1 MAKVLKLE
9 QRLWSAA
16 DQLRAN
22 SNLKSSEY
30 SQPVLGLIFLRF
42 ADAKFSKA
50 EKELNITNVA
60 NGKKIKELTV
70 DDYQA
75 RGVMYLPENARYSY
89 LLGLP
94 EEENIGRAINEAMKS
109 VEEVNPD
116 LKGVL
121 PKTYTKIA
129 DDILIGL
136 LKNFS
141 EIPMDV
147 EGDMF
152 GKIYEYFLGN
162 FAMAE
167 GQGGGEFFTPTS
179 LVKLIVEII
188 EPYKGKVFDP
198 ACGSG
203 GMFVQSANFIDEHKR
218 NGDSAE
224 KNISIYGQEKT
235 LETVHL
241 CKMNLAV
248 HGLSGDVKQA
258 NTMYED
264 VFKCNEQF
272 DYVMA
277 NPPFNV
283 TGVDKEKL
291 KDDKRF
297 SLGLPSLDNG
307 NYLWIQLFY
316 NSLNKKGRAG
326 FVMASGAESSS
337 NNSEKE
343 IRKKIIKE
351 KSVDVMIAV
360 GNNMFYT
367 VSLPCTLWFFD
378 KDKKNTDRKE
388 KVLFIDT
395 RGIYR
400 QIDRAHRE
408 FTPEQIEYITSIVR
422 MYRGEDASDF
432 LPYLERSSR
441 ILSKIEPST
450 TEEEKEIKDR
460 LKIIERLREDWEQ
473 YFKKNKYE
481 NIDGLCKIADIST
494 IEDQGCSL
502 NPGQYVGVK
511 SKKIDDYNF
520 IEKVINLNNELE
532 VLNNESKK
540 IEKNIENNLK
550 EIIGDYEL

>member
-188 EPYKGKVFDP
+188 EPYKGKVFDQTTP
-198 ACGSG
+198 NMIQRIIGI
-203 GMFVQSANFIDEHKR
+203 FERKPL
-218 NGDSAE
+218 
-224 KNISIYGQEKT
+224 IS
-235 LETVHL
+235 
-241 CKMNLAV
+241 
-248 HGLSGDVKQA
+248 
-258 NTMYED
+258 
-264 VFKCNEQF
+264 
-272 DYVMA
+272 
-277 NPPFNV
+277 
-283 TGVDKEKL
+283 
-291 KDDKRF
+291 
-297 SLGLPSLDNG
+297 
-307 NYLWIQLFY
+307 
-316 NSLNKKGRAG
+316 
-326 FVMASGAESSS
+326 
-337 NNSEKE
+337 KE
-343 IRKKIIKE
+343 I
-351 KSVDVMIAV
+351 
-360 GNNMFYT
+360 
-367 VSLPCTLWFFD
+367 
-378 KDKKNTDRKE
+378 
-388 KVLFIDT
+388 
-395 RGIYR
+395 
-400 QIDRAHRE
+400 
-408 FTPEQIEYITSIVR
+408 
-422 MYRGEDASDF
+422 
-432 LPYLERSSR
+432 
-441 ILSKIEPST
+441 
-450 TEEEKEIKDR
+450 
-460 LKIIERLREDWEQ
+460 
-473 YFKKNKYE
+473 
-481 NIDGLCKIADIST
+481 
-494 IEDQGCSL
+494 
-502 NPGQYVGVK
+502 
-511 SKKIDDYNF
+511 
-520 IEKVINLNNELE
+520 
-532 VLNNESKK
+532 
-540 IEKNIENNLK
+540 
-550 EIIGDYEL
+550 

>member
-50 EKELNITNVA
+50 EKELNITNIA

-203 GMFVQSANFIDEHKR
+203 GMFVQSANFIDEHKK

-241 CKMNLAV
+241 CKMNMAV

-264 VFKCNEQF
+264 VFKCNGQF

-283 TGVDKEKL
+283 DGVDKEKL

-297 SLGLPSLDNG
+297 PLGLPNVDNA
-307 NYLWIQLFY
+307 NYLWIQIF
-316 NSLNKKGRAG
+316 NSSLNEKGRAG
-326 FVMASGAESSS
+326 FVMANSASDARSS
-337 NNSEKE
+337 ELE
-343 IRKKIIKE
+343 IRKKLINDHV
-351 KSVDVMIAV
+351 VDVMIAI
-360 GNNMFYT
+360 GSNFFYT
-367 VSLPCTLWFFD
+367 VTLSCTLWFLD
-378 KDKKNTDRKE
+378 RDKKNTDRKD
-388 KVLFIDT
+388 KILFIDA
-395 RGIYR
+395 RDIFR

-408 FTPEQIEYITSIVR
+408 FTSEQVEYIASIVR
-422 MYRGEDASDF
+422 AYRGEDVSDF
-432 LPYLERSSR
+432 LPFLERCSL
-441 ILSKIEPST
+441 ILSK
-450 TEEEKEIKDR
+450 TEALTPEESREIADR
-460 LKIIERLREDWEQ
+460 LRIIEKIKCEWQEH
-473 YFKKNKYE
+473 FKNNKYKDV
-481 NIDGLCKIADIST
+481 IGLCKVENLAE
-494 IEDQGCSL
+494 IERQGWSL
-502 NPGQYVGVK
+502 NAGQYIGIK
-511 SKKIDDYNF
+511 SKKNEGYDFKERLQDLNLELID
-520 IEKVINLNNELE
+520 LQ
-532 VLNNESKK
+532 ESA
-540 IEKNIENNLK
+540 KNIENQIQTNIQKLID
-550 EIIGDYEL
+550 II

>member
-1 MAKVLKLE
+1 
-9 QRLWSAA
+9 
-16 DQLRAN
+16 
-22 SNLKSSEY
+22 
-30 SQPVLGLIFLRF
+30 
-42 ADAKFSKA
+42 
-50 EKELNITNVA
+50 
-60 NGKKIKELTV
+60 
-70 DDYQA
+70 
-75 RGVMYLPENARYSY
+75 
-89 LLGLP
+89 
-94 EEENIGRAINEAMKS
+94 
-109 VEEVNPD
+109 
-116 LKGVL
+116 
-121 PKTYTKIA
+121 
-129 DDILIGL
+129 
-136 LKNFS
+136 
-141 EIPMDV
+141 MDV

>member
-116 LKGVL
+116 LKGIL

-378 KDKKNTDRKE
+378 KDKK
-388 KVLFIDT
+388 I
-395 RGIYR
+395 
-400 QIDRAHRE
+400 
-408 FTPEQIEYITSIVR
+408 QIEKKKYYLLIREVYIDKLIGRIVN
-422 MYRGEDASDF
+422 
-432 LPYLERSSR
+432 LHRSK
-441 ILSKIEPST
+441 L
-450 TEEEKEIKDR
+450 
-460 LKIIERLREDWEQ
+460 
-473 YFKKNKYE
+473 
-481 NIDGLCKIADIST
+481 NI
-494 IEDQGCSL
+494 
-502 NPGQYVGVK
+502 
-511 SKKIDDYNF
+511 
-520 IEKVINLNNELE
+520 
-532 VLNNESKK
+532 
-540 IEKNIENNLK
+540 
-550 EIIGDYEL
+550 

>member
-50 EKELNITNVA
+50 EKELNITNIA

-203 GMFVQSANFIDEHKR
+203 GMFVQSANFIDEHKK

-241 CKMNLAV
+241 CKMNMAV

-264 VFKCNEQF
+264 VFKCNGQF

-283 TGVDKEKL
+283 DGVDKEKL
-291 KDDKRF
+291 KDDKSR
-297 SLGLPSLDNG
+297 
-307 NYLWIQLFY
+307 
-316 NSLNKKGRAG
+316 
-326 FVMASGAESSS
+326 
-337 NNSEKE
+337 
-343 IRKKIIKE
+343 
-351 KSVDVMIAV
+351 KSVVLISESNRDYPPIILHKDDIGCLCVAGKVMQV
-360 GNNMFYT
+360 
-367 VSLPCTLWFFD
+367 
-378 KDKKNTDRKE
+378 
-388 KVLFIDT
+388 
-395 RGIYR
+395 
-400 QIDRAHRE
+400 
-408 FTPEQIEYITSIVR
+408 
-422 MYRGEDASDF
+422 
-432 LPYLERSSR
+432 
-441 ILSKIEPST
+441 
-450 TEEEKEIKDR
+450 IK
-460 LKIIERLREDWEQ
+460 
-473 YFKKNKYE
+473 
-481 NIDGLCKIADIST
+481 S
-494 IEDQGCSL
+494 
-502 NPGQYVGVK
+502 
-511 SKKIDDYNF
+511 
-520 IEKVINLNNELE
+520 
-532 VLNNESKK
+532 
-540 IEKNIENNLK
+540 
-550 EIIGDYEL
+550 